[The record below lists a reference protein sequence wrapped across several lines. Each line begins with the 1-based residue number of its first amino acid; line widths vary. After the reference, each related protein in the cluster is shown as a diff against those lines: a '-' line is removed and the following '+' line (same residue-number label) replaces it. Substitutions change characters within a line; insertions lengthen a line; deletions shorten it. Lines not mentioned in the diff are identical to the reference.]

1 MSHNLLSFLEGQLS
15 SDVVARLS
23 AFIGE
28 PQVQTGTAA
37 LAVQQALLVAMTQKA
52 ASSHGVGELLGMLH
66 SADGASSLGHMAG
79 LSAGT
84 NLGDLVYAGAP
95 FATSLLGDS
104 QPAVVEWLSAAIGI
118 GRDSATSLLGLLSP
132 VVLAGI
138 SRYLTSHST
147 GVNASSITNVLGNQ
161 SAPLLANIPL
171 GLAGA
176 LSMPSVAELT
186 RNARSSA
193 PADNDTT
200 DTGLE
205 FLKWVL
211 PLIAL
216 TALLVYVMSRRSA
229 VDETTRTASA
239 AARAE
244 VAAPTTGS
252 GSDTSTPDS
261 DGAAAEPDLGALVD
275 RSLPRLPA
283 IRVPENGIESRLLA
297 FITDTTRAVDSTTWF
312 TFDRLEFDTAS
323 ATLRP
328 ASNAQLD
335 AVASILK
342 AYPRVTLKIGGY
354 TDNVGDDVANLR
366 LSSDRAEATKKALTA
381 RGIAARRLDT
391 EGFGR
396 QFPVASNVTEQG
408 RQRNR
413 RIDVRVTRK

>member
-1 MSHNLLSFLEGQLS
+1 MSQNLLSFLEGQLS

-23 AFIGE
+23 TFIGE

-52 ASSHGVGELLGMLH
+52 ASSHGVGELLGMLN
-66 SADGASSLGHMAG
+66 SAGGTSLGDMAG
-79 LSAGT
+79 LPVGT
-84 NLGDLVYAGAP
+84 ELGDLVHAGAP
-95 FATSLLGDS
+95 FATSLLGDT
-104 QPAVVEWLSAAIGI
+104 QTAVVEWLSAAIGI

-147 GVNASSITNVLGNQ
+147 GINASSITNVLGNQ

-176 LSMPSVAELT
+176 LSMPGVAELT
-186 RNARSSA
+186 RNTRSSA
-193 PADNDTT
+193 LTDNDTT

-229 VDETTRTASA
+229 VDETIRTASA
-239 AARAE
+239 AALTE
-244 VAAPTTGS
+244 VAAPAAGMAI
-252 GSDTSTPDS
+252 DTSALDA
-261 DGAAAEPDLGALVD
+261 DGTAAAADLGALVD
-275 RSLPRLPA
+275 RSLPNLPA
-283 IRVPENGIESRLLA
+283 IRVPENGTESKLLA

-335 AVASILK
+335 AVAAILK
-342 AYPRVTLKIGGY
+342 AYPAVTLKIGGY
-354 TDNVGDDVANLR
+354 TDNVGDDVVNLK
-366 LSSDRAEATKKALTA
+366 LSSDRAEATKQALTA